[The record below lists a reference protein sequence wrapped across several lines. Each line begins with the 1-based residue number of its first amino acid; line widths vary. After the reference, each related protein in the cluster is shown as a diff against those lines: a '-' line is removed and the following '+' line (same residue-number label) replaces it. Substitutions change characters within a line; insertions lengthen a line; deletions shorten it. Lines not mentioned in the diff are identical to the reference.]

1 MLTIE
6 ASQIQSILRL
16 PEVTRVTGLSRSS
29 IYRLEASGEFPARVK
44 LSESAS
50 GWRSGEV
57 QAWIASRPRAAA
69 QKAVA
74 Q

>member
-1 MLTIE
+1 M
-6 ASQIQSILRL
+6 QNQFKSILKQ
-16 PEVTRVTGLSRSS
+16 PEVSRRTGLSRSS
-29 IYRLEASGEFPARVK
+29 IYRLEASGEFPSRVK

-50 GWRSGEV
+50 GWLSDEV
-57 QAWIASRPRAAA
+57 QAWIESRPRAVA